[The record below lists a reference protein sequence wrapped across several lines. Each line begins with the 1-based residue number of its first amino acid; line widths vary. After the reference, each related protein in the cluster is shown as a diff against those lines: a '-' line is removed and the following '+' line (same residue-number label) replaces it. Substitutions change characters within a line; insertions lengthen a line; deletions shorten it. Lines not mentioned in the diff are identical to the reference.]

1 MSEAAGGIG
10 LFGLL
15 AVAGLAWGFARV
27 LDAPRWTGQAIL
39 LALLLVAAASQ
50 LLLPP
55 EAPLRQSVGGAAR
68 AGAWLV
74 VIAVPVLGYRWV
86 LRRLRARHDAGAPP
100 PAGHPRGFVLIDDDA
115 TLMSDIRA
123 RAGAAGAVAE
133 SFSIA
138 HRGADGEIEAAAQAR
153 LADGIAMLG
162 PVWVAPERRRQG
174 LGTGLIEALEAEAR
188 RRGAARVVADTVA
201 PGLAA
206 LLSARGYAPA
216 GRVALPGG
224 GERVTLVKEMP

>member
-1 MSEAAGGIG
+1 MGEAAGGIG

-15 AVAGLAWGFARV
+15 AAAALAWGFARV

-68 AGAWLV
+68 AGVWLV
-74 VIAVPVLGYRWV
+74 VIAIPVLGYRWV
-86 LRRLRARHDAGAPP
+86 LRRLRARHEASVPGSEA
-100 PAGHPRGFVLIDDDA
+100 HPTGFVLIADDA
-115 TLMSDIRA
+115 ALIADIRA
-123 RAGAAGAVAE
+123 RAGASEPE

-138 HRGADGEIEAAAQAR
+138 HRGEDGEIEAVAHAQ
-153 LADGIAMLG
+153 LADGLAMLG
-162 PVWVAPERRRQG
+162 PVWVAPDRRRQG
-174 LGTGLIEALEAEAR
+174 LGTGLIETLEAAAR
-188 RRGAARVVADTVA
+188 TRGAARMVADTAEPDLV
-201 PGLAA
+201 A
-206 LLSARGYAPA
+206 LLSARGYATA

-224 GERVTLVKEMP
+224 AERVTLVKETR